1 MMIRSIPP
9 ASAHFALRPVPAPPP
24 MIGSPASIL
33 RRKPSRI
40 SLRVRWNM
48 RSFALSG
55 NGMGQELE
63 QEGRGGVG
71 ERLVVDVLVARDEP
85 DMGMTGKPPLQRLEE
100 RPVGLG
106 VVERPAR
113 GVESRDAAPGDHD
126 RQGGP

>member
-33 RRKPSRI
+33 RRNPSRI

-48 RSFALSG
+48 RSFARNG
-55 NGMGQELE
+55 NGMVHELE
-63 QEGRGGVG
+63 EEGRGGVG
-71 ERLVVDVLVARDEP
+71 ERRVVDVLVARDEP
-85 DMGMTGKPPLQRLEE
+85 DPGMAGQPPLERVEE

-106 VVERPAR
+106 
-113 GVESRDAAPGDHD
+113 
-126 RQGGP
+126 